1 MCYENAK
8 KSSVQDT
15 GFENNASRIGV
26 KGKFKLL
33 KGLIFPT
40 RLKMR
45 LTQLMARRMV
55 IKFSKKEIHLLL

>member
-1 MCYENAK
+1 MKKFIPICISCSFLLVFPFLIAEEPDFYGKINVSYENAK

-33 KGLIFPT
+33 
-40 RLKMR
+40 
-45 LTQLMARRMV
+45 
-55 IKFSKKEIHLLL
+55 